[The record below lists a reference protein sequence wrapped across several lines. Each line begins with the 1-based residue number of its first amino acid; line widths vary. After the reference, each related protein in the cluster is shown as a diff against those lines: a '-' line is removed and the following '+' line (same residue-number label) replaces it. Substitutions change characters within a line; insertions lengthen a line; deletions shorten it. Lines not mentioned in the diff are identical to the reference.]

1 MNKNKIISVII
12 PYFKKKLFFRK
23 TFNSIT
29 HQKFKNFEIII
40 IYDDEDKTDLDHI
53 KSIIKNK
60 KNIKLIINHKNLGA
74 GLSRNKGIKI
84 AKGKYLA
91 FIDADDIWKKT
102 KLEKQV
108 KFMLDRNINFCHT
121 TYQIINDKNE
131 FISLRKARNFFSIKD
146 LIKSCD
152 IGLSTVLL
160 KKEILGL
167 NKFSDLKTKED
178 FVLWLKLISNN
189 IKIYGIDEELALW
202 RKTNNSLSAS
212 LFQKIIDGYRV
223 YNVYMKFNMIKSI
236 YYLFCLSINFLKK

>member
-1 MNKNKIISVII
+1 MKLVSVII
-12 PYFKKKLFFRK
+12 PYFKKKK
-23 TFNSIT
+23 YIADTIASILNQT
-29 HQKFKNFEIII
+29 YNNFEIII
-40 IYDDEDKTDLDHI
+40 VYDDPEKKDLGYI
-53 KSIIKNK
+53 KKLVHSDSRIQ
-60 KNIKLIINHKNLGA
+60 LIINERNLGA
-74 GLSRNKGIKI
+74 GVSRNIGIDKSKGIF
-84 AKGKYLA
+84 LA

-108 KFMLDRNINFCHT
+108 KFMLEKNINFCHT

-131 FISLRKARNFFSIKD
+131 YISLRKARNFFSIKD

>member
-1 MNKNKIISVII
+1 MNLVSVII
-12 PYFKKKLFFRK
+12 PYFKKKK
-23 TFNSIT
+23 YIADTITSILNQT
-29 HQKFKNFEIII
+29 YNNFEIII
-40 IYDDEDKTDLDHI
+40 IYDDPEKKDLVYI
-53 KSIIKNK
+53 KKLVDSDSRIQ
-60 KNIKLIINHKNLGA
+60 LIINERNFGA
-74 GLSRNKGIKI
+74 GISRNIGIDKSKGMF
-84 AKGKYLA
+84 LA

-108 KFMLDRNINFCHT
+108 KFMLDKNISFSHT

-131 FISLRKARNFFSIKD
+131 FQSLRKARNFFSIKD

-160 KKEILGL
+160 KKEILGS

-189 IKIYGIDEELALW
+189 IKIYGLDEELALW
-202 RKTNNSLSAS
+202 RKANNSLSSS

>member
-1 MNKNKIISVII
+1 MMIL
-12 PYFKKKLFFRK
+12 KKK
-23 TFNSIT
+23 
-29 HQKFKNFEIII
+29 
-40 IYDDEDKTDLDHI
+40 DLGY
-53 KSIIKNK
+53 IKNLVHSDSR
-60 KNIKLIINHKNLGA
+60 IQLIINERNLGA
-74 GLSRNKGIKI
+74 GISRNIGIDKSKGIF
-84 AKGKYLA
+84 LA

-108 KFMLDRNINFCHT
+108 KFMLDKNINFCHT

-131 FISLRKARNFFSIKD
+131 YISLRKARNFFSIKD

-189 IKIYGIDEELALW
+189 TKIYGLDEELALW
-202 RKTNNSLSAS
+202 RKTNNSLSSS